1 MPNETV
7 NGEMVPSS
15 SEGGLG
21 APTRHP
27 IEWEDPKY
35 YDEEDLDS
43 ELRRVFDICHGCRR
57 CFNLCDSFPR
67 LFDLIDESDSGELD
81 SVESEGFKSVVDACT
96 FCDMCFLT
104 KCPYVPPHEFN
115 VDFPHLMLR
124 YRAVENSKNQVPV
137 TKREISKTDRNGKV
151 ASTMSGLVNWASST
165 DNVIARSVIEKTTSI
180 DRRATLPKF
189 SKKSF
194 SDISISDLPE
204 INKAAPAYGRKAI
217 IYATCFINYNNPLM
231 GELTRKVLAHNGV
244 TTEIIYPSC
253 CGMPQLEQGDLMEVS
268 NKAKRVATEMQP
280 WIDKGYDVISLTPS
294 CSLMLKFEWPLIL
307 PDNNDVLRLA
317 EATSD
322 ISEYIV
328 KLSKDEGL
336 VEGLSQMPGPIALHL
351 ACHSRAQNMGQKATE
366 LLRLIPDI
374 DLNVIERCSGH
385 GGTWGIYKD
394 NFETSIKVGR
404 PVANKSKEAAYI
416 VSECPLAADHI
427 LQGLELLS
435 TKQSDSG
442 EKKGKTV
449 PSRSFHPVELFA
461 AAYGFNFKDK

>member
-294 CSLMLKFEWPLIL
+294 CSLMLKFVWPLIL

>member
-1 MPNETV
+1 M
-7 NGEMVPSS
+7 
-15 SEGGLG
+15 
-21 APTRHP
+21 
-27 IEWEDPKY
+27 
-35 YDEEDLDS
+35 
-43 ELRRVFDICHGCRR
+43 
-57 CFNLCDSFPR
+57 
-67 LFDLIDESDSGELD
+67 IDESDTGELD
-81 SVESEGFKSVVDACT
+81 SVESEDFKSVVDACT

-115 VDFPHLMLR
+115 IDFPHLMLR

-137 TKREISKTDRNGKV
+137 TKRQISKTDRNGKV
-151 ASTMSGLVNWASST
+151 ASSISGLVNWASSA
-165 DNVIARSVIEKTTSI
+165 DNGVSRAVIEKTTGI
-180 DRRATLPKF
+180 DRRASLPKF
-189 SKKSF
+189 SKKTF
-194 SDISISDLPE
+194 SNGARSNMPDV
-204 INKAAPAYGRKAI
+204 NKEAPGYGRKAI
-217 IYATCFINYNNPLM
+217 LYATCFINYNNPLM

-253 CGMPQLEQGDLMEVS
+253 CGMPQLEQGDLKEVS
-268 NKAKRVATEMQP
+268 NKAKRVSTEMQP

-322 ISEYIV
+322 VSEYIV
-328 KLSKDEGL
+328 ELSKNEGL
-336 VEGLSQMPGPIALHL
+336 VEGLNPMPGPIALHL

-366 LLRLIPDI
+366 LLSLIPDI
-374 DLNVIERCSGH
+374 DLNVVERCSGH
-385 GGTWGIYKD
+385 GGTWGIYKE
-394 NFETSIKVGR
+394 NFDTSIKVGR

-435 TKQSDSG
+435 TKQGGSG
-442 EKKGKTV
+442 EKSDRTF

-461 AAYGFNFKDK
+461 AAYGFDSKNK

>member
-180 DRRATLPKF
+180 DRRAPLPKF

-394 NFETSIKVGR
+394 NLETSIKVGR

-416 VSECPLAADHI
+416 VS
-427 LQGLELLS
+427 
-435 TKQSDSG
+435 
-442 EKKGKTV
+442 
-449 PSRSFHPVELFA
+449 
-461 AAYGFNFKDK
+461 

>member
-57 CFNLCDSFPR
+57 CFNLCDSFRR